1 MRHSSGEPPLIR
13 GILKHQKDTFR
24 KSFSSTDSLS
34 FSTSGNK
41 RVIFETKSDH
51 PLVIYWNKCCQL
63 DEGLSVPKR
72 CRSTLIRILTILGTI
87 VLLFSPI
94 FIGLILINLNRQE
107 IINDTYTFA
116 IVIILIVLPIASILL
131 ANCYKCKGERKIDG

>member
-1 MRHSSGEPPLIR
+1 MRRSSIESHPIR
-13 GILKHQKDTFR
+13 GILKHNRDTFR
-24 KSFSSTDSLS
+24 KSYSLTDTLS

-63 DEGLSVPKR
+63 DEGLSLPKR
-72 CRSTLIRILTILGTI
+72 CRSTLIRILAIIGTI

-94 FIGLILINLNRQE
+94 FIGLFLINLNRQE

-116 IVIILIVLPIASILL
+116 IVILLIILPIASILFV
-131 ANCYKCKGERKIDG
+131 NCYKCKGAGKIGE